1 MIIAVASEALPLHRL
16 CRALSLQESELTTK
30 VLLGKER

>member
-16 CRALSLQESELTTK
+16 CRALNLLASELKAT